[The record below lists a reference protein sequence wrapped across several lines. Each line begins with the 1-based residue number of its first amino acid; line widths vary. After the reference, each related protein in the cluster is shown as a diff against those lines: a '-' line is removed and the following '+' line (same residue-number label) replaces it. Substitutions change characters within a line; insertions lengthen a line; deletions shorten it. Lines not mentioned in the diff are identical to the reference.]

1 MPLKHC
7 IAASCQWGRL
17 QAPLFSK
24 RLPLLLG
31 VVEELQEAFDDFLQS
46 DDKVLKRE
54 NDAKAER
61 SVRKQKYLV
70 LLEKMRSTYLG
81 FLAHPK
87 FGEDAPVLSRLGKV
101 RKSERKTGLTRKR
114 KEEEPD
120 PGGSEE

>member
-1 MPLKHC
+1 MTYRQLKLEAERYLLALREEAGE
-7 IAASCQWGRL
+7 IAVGGITAD
-17 QAPLFSK
+17 
-24 RLPLLLG
+24 
-31 VVEELQEAFDDFLQS
+31 ELQEAFDDFLQS
-46 DDKVLKRE
+46 DDKVLKHE

-61 SVRKQKYLV
+61 SVRKQKFL
-70 LLEKMRSTYLG
+70 LLEKMRRTYLG

-120 PGGSEE
+120 PGGNEE

>member
-1 MPLKHC
+1 MTYSQIITDAK
-7 IAASCQWGRL
+7 RYL
-17 QAPLFSK
+17 QALQEEMNDAPIAGVTYES
-24 RLPLLLG
+24 LLG
-31 VVEELQEAFDDFLQS
+31 SLDEFLQS
-46 DDKVLKRE
+46 DENVRKLE

-61 SVRKQKYLV
+61 SVRKQKYL
-70 LLEKMRSTYLG
+70 LLSDMMRRTYLG

-120 PGGSEE
+120 PGGIEE

>member
-1 MPLKHC
+1 MTYSQIITDAK
-7 IAASCQWGRL
+7 RYL
-17 QAPLFSK
+17 QALQEEMNDAPIAGVTYES
-24 RLPLLLG
+24 LLG
-31 VVEELQEAFDDFLQS
+31 ALDEFLQS
-46 DDKVLKRE
+46 DENVRKLE

-61 SVRKQKYLV
+61 AVRKQKFLL
-70 LLEKMRSTYLG
+70 LLEKMRRTYLG

>member
-1 MPLKHC
+1 LD
-7 IAASCQWGRL
+7 
-17 QAPLFSK
+17 
-24 RLPLLLG
+24 
-31 VVEELQEAFDDFLQS
+31 EFLQS
-46 DDKVLKRE
+46 DENVRKLE

-61 SVRKQKYLV
+61 SVRKQKYL
-70 LLEKMRSTYLG
+70 LLSDMMRRTYLG
-81 FLAHPK
+81 FLSHPK

>member
-1 MPLKHC
+1 MTYSQIITDAK
-7 IAASCQWGRL
+7 RYL
-17 QAPLFSK
+17 QALQEEMNDAPIAGVTYES
-24 RLPLLLG
+24 LLG
-31 VVEELQEAFDDFLQS
+31 SLDEFLQS
-46 DDKVLKRE
+46 DENVRKLE

-61 SVRKQKYLV
+61 SVRKQKYL
-70 LLEKMRSTYLG
+70 LLSDMMRRTYLG

>member
-1 MPLKHC
+1 MTYSQIITDAK
-7 IAASCQWGRL
+7 RYL
-17 QAPLFSK
+17 QALQEEMNDAPIAGVTYES
-24 RLPLLLG
+24 LLG
-31 VVEELQEAFDDFLQS
+31 ALEEFLQS
-46 DDKVLKRE
+46 DENVRKLE

-61 SVRKQKYLV
+61 SVRKQKFLL
-70 LLEKMRSTYLG
+70 LLEKMRRTYLG

>member
-1 MPLKHC
+1 MTYRQLKLEAERYLLVLREEAGE
-7 IAASCQWGRL
+7 IAVGGITAD
-17 QAPLFSK
+17 
-24 RLPLLLG
+24 
-31 VVEELQEAFDDFLQS
+31 ELQEAFDDFLQS
-46 DDKVLKRE
+46 DDKVLKHE

-61 SVRKQKYLV
+61 SVRKQKYL
-70 LLEKMRSTYLG
+70 LLSEMMRRTYLG

-114 KEEEPD
+114 KEEEQD

>member
-1 MPLKHC
+1 MTYSQIITDAKRYLRALQEEMNDAP
-7 IAASCQWGRL
+7 IAGVTYES
-17 QAPLFSK
+17 
-24 RLPLLLG
+24 LLG
-31 VVEELQEAFDDFLQS
+31 ALDEFLQS
-46 DDKVLKRE
+46 DENVRKLE

-61 SVRKQKYLV
+61 AVRKQKFLL
-70 LLEKMRSTYLG
+70 LLEKMRRTYLG

>member
-1 MPLKHC
+1 MTYSQIITDAK
-7 IAASCQWGRL
+7 RYL
-17 QAPLFSK
+17 QALQEEMNDAPIAGVTYES
-24 RLPLLLG
+24 LLG
-31 VVEELQEAFDDFLQS
+31 ALDEFLQS
-46 DDKVLKRE
+46 DENVRKLE

-61 SVRKQKYLV
+61 SVRKQKFLL
-70 LLEKMRSTYLG
+70 LLEKMRRTYLG

>member
-1 MPLKHC
+1 MTYSQIITDAK
-7 IAASCQWGRL
+7 RYL
-17 QAPLFSK
+17 QALQEEMNDAPIAGVTYES
-24 RLPLLLG
+24 LLG
-31 VVEELQEAFDDFLQS
+31 ALDEFLQS
-46 DDKVLKRE
+46 DENVRKLE

-61 SVRKQKYLV
+61 AVRKQKFLL
-70 LLEKMRSTYLG
+70 LLEKMRRTYLG

-114 KEEEPD
+114 KEEEQD